1 MLDKRYISFHPVP
14 ILRTLHALVLRTCR
28 WWSNA
33 EKKGKRED
41 EKEKDEKRM
50 GGRGWSEQE
59 VT

>member
-1 MLDKRYISFHPVP
+1 MP

-41 EKEKDEKRM
+41 EKEKDEKRTK
-50 GGRGWSEQE
+50 GGEGEAGVRKR
-59 VT
+59 